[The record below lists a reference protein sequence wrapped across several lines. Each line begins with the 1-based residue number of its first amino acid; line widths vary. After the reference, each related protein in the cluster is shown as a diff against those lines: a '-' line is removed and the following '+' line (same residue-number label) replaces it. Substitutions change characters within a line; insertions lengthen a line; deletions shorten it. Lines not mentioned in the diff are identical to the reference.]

1 MLYWVYCINNGG
13 CCCCSCRADLV
24 RVLAGGVVFIGQCHL
39 RVEASAEQQLEQ
51 SLLSGG
57 QVLTDADRVLQL

>member
-1 MLYWVYCINNGG
+1 MLVCYMNSNG
-13 CCCCSCRADLV
+13 CRSNADLV
-24 RVLAGGVVFIGQCHL
+24 RVLAGGVVFIWQCHL

-57 QVLTDADRVLQL
+57 QVLADTDRILQL